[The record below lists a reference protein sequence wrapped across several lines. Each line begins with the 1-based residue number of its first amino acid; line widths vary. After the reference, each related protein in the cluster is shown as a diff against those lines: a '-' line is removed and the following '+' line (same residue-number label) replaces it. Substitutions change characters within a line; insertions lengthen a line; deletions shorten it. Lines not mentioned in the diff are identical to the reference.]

1 MRILHTSD
9 WHLGRTL
16 HGEDLHAH
24 HAAFL
29 DHLVEVVRERAV
41 DVVLVAGDVY
51 DRAVPGVPTVRLL
64 SDALGRLSAL
74 ATIVVTPGNHDSAAR
89 LGFASALLRDGLR
102 ILASAEALDEPVVI
116 DDAHGPVAFYGVP
129 YLDPDAVRATLV
141 PVGSPPLPR
150 SHEAVLG
157 AAMDRV
163 RADAAG
169 RGDARV
175 VVVAHAFV
183 TGAEPSESERDIRV
197 GGFDQVPAAVFA
209 GADYVAL
216 GHLHGAQEV
225 RAAGAGAQ
233 DLDGLAPRIRAPR
246 IRYSGSPLA
255 FSFGERLQRKSSA
268 LVELAADGS
277 TELELIPAPVP
288 RRLAEVTGTLAEI
301 TDGRHADLADAWL
314 RVHVTDPVHPAHLVA
329 RVREALPH
337 ALVVLHEPEGRVE
350 GVRSRVVDATTDPLE
365 VAADFVEYATG
376 AAPTEAELL
385 VLRQAY
391 EDALA
396 ADRSA

>member
-16 HGEDLHAH
+16 HGEDLHEH

-29 DHLVEVVRERAV
+29 DHLVDVVREREV

-51 DRAVPGVPTVRLL
+51 DRAVPGVPSVRLL
-64 SDALGRLSAL
+64 GDALARLSAF
-74 ATIVVTPGNHDSAAR
+74 ATVIVTPGNHDSAAR
-89 LGFASALLRDGLR
+89 LGFSSALLRDGLR
-102 ILASAEALDEPVVI
+102 ILASAEALDAPVVLE
-116 DDAHGPVAFYGVP
+116 DADGPVAFYGVP
-129 YLDPDAVRATLV
+129 YLDPDAVRATLAA
-141 PVGSPPLPR
+141 PGSPPLPR

-163 RADAAG
+163 RDDAAG
-169 RGDARV
+169 RPDARV

-197 GGFDQVPAAVFA
+197 GGFDQVPASAFR

-225 RAAGAGAQ
+225 RAGGSARAGV
-233 DLDGLAPRIRAPR
+233 
-246 IRYSGSPLA
+246 RYSGSPLA
-255 FSFGERLQRKSSA
+255 FSFGERTQRKSSA

-277 TELELIPAPVP
+277 TTVELIPAPVP

-301 TDGRHADLADAWL
+301 VDGRHADLADAWL

-337 ALVVLHEPEGRVE
+337 ALVVLHEPAGRVE

-376 AAPTEAELL
+376 APPTEAEAL

-391 EDALA
+391 EHALA

>member
-24 HAAFL
+24 QAAFL
-29 DHLVEVVRERAV
+29 DHLVDVVREREV

-51 DRAVPGVPTVRLL
+51 DRAVPGVPSVRLL
-64 SDALGRLSAL
+64 GDALARLSAL
-74 ATIVVTPGNHDSAAR
+74 ATVIVTPGNHDSAAR
-89 LGFASALLRDGLR
+89 LGFASALLRDGLH
-102 ILASAEALDEPVVI
+102 ILASAETLDQPVVVEDI
-116 DDAHGPVAFYGVP
+116 GGPVAFYGVP
-129 YLDPDAVRATLV
+129 YLDPDAVRATLAA
-141 PVGSPPLPR
+141 PGSPPLPR

-163 RADAAG
+163 RADAAA
-169 RGDARV
+169 RPDARV

-183 TGAEPSESERDIRV
+183 TGAAPSESERDIRV
-197 GGFDQVPAAVFA
+197 GGFDQVPASVFR

-225 RAAGAGAQ
+225 RAAGSAR
-233 DLDGLAPRIRAPR
+233 PV

-277 TELELIPAPVP
+277 TTVELIPAPVP

-301 TDGRHADLADAWL
+301 VDGRHADLADAWL

-350 GVRSRVVDATTDPLE
+350 GVRSRVVDASTDPLD
-365 VAADFVEYATG
+365 VAADFVAYATG
-376 AAPTEAELL
+376 APPTEAEAL

-391 EDALA
+391 EHALA

>member
-29 DHLVEVVRERAV
+29 DHIVDVVREREV

-51 DRAVPGVPTVRLL
+51 DRAVPGVPSVRLL
-64 SDALGRLSAL
+64 GDALARLSAL
-74 ATIVVTPGNHDSAAR
+74 ATVIVTPGNHDSAAR
-89 LGFASALLRDGLR
+89 LGFASALLRDGLH
-102 ILASAEALDEPVVI
+102 ILASAETLDQPIVVE
-116 DDAHGPVAFYGVP
+116 DAGGPVAFYGVP
-129 YLDPDAVRATLV
+129 YLDPDAVRATLAA
-141 PVGSPPLPR
+141 PGSPPLPR

-163 RADAAG
+163 RADAAA
-169 RGDARV
+169 RPDARV

-183 TGAEPSESERDIRV
+183 TGAAPSESERDIRV
-197 GGFDQVPAAVFA
+197 GGFDQVPASVFR

-225 RAAGAGAQ
+225 RAGGSAR
-233 DLDGLAPRIRAPR
+233 PVV
-246 IRYSGSPLA
+246 RYSGSPLA
-255 FSFGERLQRKSSA
+255 FSFGERMQRKSSA

-277 TELELIPAPVP
+277 STVELIPAPVP

-301 TDGRHADLADAWL
+301 VDGRHADLVDAWL
-314 RVHVTDPVHPAHLVA
+314 RVHVTDPVHPPHLVA

-376 AAPTEAELL
+376 APPTEAEAL

-391 EDALA
+391 EHALA

>member
-9 WHLGRTL
+9 WHLGRTF

-29 DHLVEVVRERAV
+29 DHLVEVVREREV
-41 DVVLVAGDVY
+41 DAVLVAGDVY
-51 DRAVPGVPTVRLL
+51 DRAVPGVPSVRLL
-64 SDALGRLSAL
+64 GDALARLSAL
-74 ATIVVTPGNHDSAAR
+74 ATVIVTPGNHDSAAR
-89 LGFASALLRDGLR
+89 LGFASALLRDGLH
-102 ILASAEALDEPVVI
+102 IVASVEALDVPVVI
-116 DDAHGPVAFYGVP
+116 EDADGPVAFYGVP
-129 YLDPDAVRATLV
+129 YLDPDAVRATLAA
-141 PVGSPPLPR
+141 PGSPPLPR

-163 RADAAG
+163 RADAAD
-169 RGDARV
+169 RPDARV

-183 TGAEPSESERDIRV
+183 TGAAPSESERDIRV
-197 GGFDQVPAAVFA
+197 GGFDQVPASVFE

-225 RAAGAGAQ
+225 RAGSAR
-233 DLDGLAPRIRAPR
+233 PHV
-246 IRYSGSPLA
+246 RYSGSPLA

-268 LVELAADGS
+268 LVELARDGS
-277 TELELIPAPVP
+277 TEVELIEAPVP
-288 RRLAEVTGTLAEI
+288 RRLAEVTGTLAEVV
-301 TDGRHADLADAWL
+301 DGRHADLADAWL
-314 RVHVTDPVHPAHLVA
+314 RVHVTDPVHPPHLVA

-365 VAADFVEYATG
+365 VAADFVAYATG
-376 AAPTEAELL
+376 APPTEPEAL

-391 EDALA
+391 EQALA

>member
-1 MRILHTSD
+1 VRILHTSD

-16 HGEDLHAH
+16 HGEELHAH

-29 DHLVEVVRERAV
+29 DHLVALVEERQV

-51 DRAVPGVPTVRLL
+51 DRAVPGVPSVRLL
-64 SDALGRLSAL
+64 GDALARLSAL
-74 ATIVVTPGNHDSAAR
+74 ATVIVTPGNHDSAAR

-102 ILASAEALDEPVVI
+102 ILASVEALDVPVVI
-116 DDAHGPVAFYGVP
+116 EDADGPVAFYGVP
-129 YLDPDAVRATLV
+129 YLDPDAVRASLV
-141 PVGSPPLPR
+141 APGSPPLPR

-169 RGDARV
+169 RPEARV

-183 TGAEPSESERDIRV
+183 TGAAPSESERDIRV
-197 GGFDQVPAAVFA
+197 GGFDQVPASVFR

-225 RAAGAGAQ
+225 RAS
-233 DLDGLAPRIRAPR
+233 DPRIRAPH

-255 FSFGERLQRKSSA
+255 FSFGERMQRKSSA
-268 LVELAADGS
+268 LVELAGDGS
-277 TELELIPAPVP
+277 TTVELIDAPVP

-301 TDGRHADLADAWL
+301 VDGRHADLADAWL
-314 RVHVTDPVHPAHLVA
+314 RVRVTDPVHPPHLVA

-337 ALVVLHEPEGRVE
+337 ALVVLHEPAGRVE

-365 VAADFVEYATG
+365 VAADFVAYATG
-376 AAPTEAELL
+376 APPTEAEAL

-391 EDALA
+391 ERALA

>member
-74 ATIVVTPGNHDSAAR
+74 ATVVVTPGNHDSAAR

-102 ILASAEALDEPVVI
+102 ILASTETLDVPVVLE
-116 DDAHGPVAFYGVP
+116 DADGPVAFYGVP
-129 YLDPDAVRATLV
+129 YLDPDAVRATLAA
-141 PVGSPPLPR
+141 PGAAPLPR
-150 SHEAVLG
+150 SHEAVMG

-169 RGDARV
+169 RPGTRV
-175 VVVAHAFV
+175 VVAAHAFV

-197 GGFDQVPAAVFA
+197 GGFDQVPASLFA

-225 RAAGAGAQ
+225 RAAGP
-233 DLDGLAPRIRAPR
+233 DAPAPHARAPR

-255 FSFGERLQRKSSA
+255 FSFGERRHRKSSA

-277 TELELIPAPVP
+277 TTVELIPAPVP

-314 RVHVTDPVHPAHLVA
+314 RVHVTDAAHPAHLVA

-350 GVRSRVVDATTDPLE
+350 GVRSRIVDATTDPLE

-376 AAPTEAELL
+376 AAPTDAELL
-385 VLRQAY
+385 VLRRAY
-391 EDALA
+391 EQALA

>member
-1 MRILHTSD
+1 VRILHTSD

-29 DHLVEVVRERAV
+29 DHLVDLVREREV

-51 DRAVPGVPTVRLL
+51 DRAVPGVPSVRLL
-64 SDALGRLSAL
+64 GDALGRLSAL
-74 ATIVVTPGNHDSAAR
+74 ATVIVTPGNHDSAAR
-89 LGFASALLRDGLR
+89 LGFASTLLRDGLH
-102 ILASAEALDEPVVI
+102 ILASVETLDVPVVVE
-116 DDAHGPVAFYGVP
+116 DADGPVAFYGVP
-129 YLDPDAVRATLV
+129 YLDPDAVRAALAA
-141 PVGSPPLPR
+141 PGAPPLPR
-150 SHEAVLG
+150 SHEAVLV
-157 AAMDRV
+157 AAMERV

-169 RGDARV
+169 RDGARV

-197 GGFDQVPAAVFA
+197 GGFDQVPASAFR

-225 RAAGAGAQ
+225 RAAGSTR
-233 DLDGLAPRIRAPR
+233 PRGRAPR
-246 IRYSGSPLA
+246 IMYSGSPLA

-277 TELELIPAPVP
+277 STVELVDAPVP
-288 RRLAEVTGTLAEI
+288 RRLAEVTGTLAEVV
-301 TDGRHADLADAWL
+301 DGRHADLADAWV
-314 RVHVTDPVHPAHLVA
+314 RVHVTDPAHPPHLVA
-329 RVREALPH
+329 SVREALPH

-365 VAADFVEYATG
+365 VAADFVAYATG
-376 AAPTEAELL
+376 APPTEPEAL
-385 VLRQAY
+385 VMRQAY
-391 EDALA
+391 EQALA

>member
-16 HGEDLHAH
+16 HGEDLHAY

-29 DHLVEVVRERAV
+29 DHLVDLVREREV

-51 DRAVPGVPTVRLL
+51 DRAVPGVPSVRLL
-64 SDALGRLSAL
+64 GDALARLSAL
-74 ATIVVTPGNHDSAAR
+74 ATVIVTPGNHDSAAR

-102 ILASAEALDEPVVI
+102 ILASVEALDVPVVV
-116 DDAHGPVAFYGVP
+116 DDADGPVAFYGVP
-129 YLDPDAVRATLV
+129 YLDPDAVRAPLAAADA
-141 PVGSPPLPR
+141 PPLPR
-150 SHEAVLG
+150 SHGAVLG
-157 AAMDRV
+157 AAMERV

-169 RGDARV
+169 RSDARV

-183 TGAEPSESERDIRV
+183 TGAAPSESERDIRV
-197 GGFDQVPAAVFA
+197 GGFDQVPASVFS

-225 RAAGAGAQ
+225 RAGSA
-233 DLDGLAPRIRAPR
+233 RPR

-255 FSFGERLQRKSSA
+255 FSFGERMQRKSSA
-268 LVELAADGS
+268 LLELAADGS
-277 TELELIPAPVP
+277 TTVELVDAPVP

-301 TDGRHADLADAWL
+301 VDGRHADLAHAWV
-314 RVHVTDPVHPAHLVA
+314 RVHVTDPVHPPHLVA

-337 ALVVLHEPEGRVE
+337 ALVVLHEPAGRVE

-365 VAADFVEYATG
+365 VAADFVAYATG
-376 AAPTEAELL
+376 AAPTEAEALA
-385 VLRQAY
+385 LRQAY
-391 EDALA
+391 EQALA

>member
-1 MRILHTSD
+1 VRILHTSD

-16 HGEDLHAH
+16 HREDLHAH

-29 DHLVEVVRERAV
+29 DHLVDLVRERQV

-51 DRAVPGVPTVRLL
+51 DRAVPGVPSVRLL
-64 SDALGRLSAL
+64 GDALARLSAL
-74 ATIVVTPGNHDSAAR
+74 ATVIVTPGNHDSAAR

-102 ILASAEALDEPVVI
+102 ILASADALDVPVVI
-116 DDAHGPVAFYGVP
+116 EDPDGPVAFYGVP
-129 YLDPDAVRATLV
+129 YLDPDAVRATLTT
-141 PVGSPPLPR
+141 PGAPPLPR

-169 RGDARV
+169 RRDARV
-175 VVVAHAFV
+175 VVIAHAFV

-197 GGFDQVPAAVFA
+197 GGFDQVPASVFQ

-225 RAAGAGAQ
+225 RAAGSAR
-233 DLDGLAPRIRAPR
+233 PRIRAPR

-255 FSFGERLQRKSSA
+255 FSFGERMQRKSSA

-277 TELELIPAPVP
+277 TTVELIDAPVP

-314 RVHVTDPVHPAHLVA
+314 RVHVTDPVHPPHLVA

-365 VAADFVEYATG
+365 VAADFVAYATG
-376 AAPTEAELL
+376 AAPTEAEALA
-385 VLRQAY
+385 LRHAY
-391 EDALA
+391 EQALA

>member
-1 MRILHTSD
+1 VRILHTSD

-29 DHLVEVVRERAV
+29 DHLVDLVRERSV

-64 SDALGRLSAL
+64 SEALGRLSAL
-74 ATIVVTPGNHDSAAR
+74 ATVIVTPGNHDSAAR
-89 LGFASALLRDGLR
+89 LGFASALLRDGLH
-102 ILASAEALDEPVVI
+102 ILASVETLDAPVLV
-116 DDAHGPVAFYGVP
+116 DDAGGPVAFYGVP
-129 YLDPDAVRATLV
+129 YLDPDAVRASLAA
-141 PVGSPPLPR
+141 PGAPPLPR

-169 RGDARV
+169 RDEARV

-197 GGFDQVPAAVFA
+197 GGFDQVPASVFA

-225 RAAGAGAQ
+225 RAE
-233 DLDGLAPRIRAPR
+233 RPR

-255 FSFGERLQRKSSA
+255 FSFGERMQRKSSA
-268 LVELAADGS
+268 IVELAADGS
-277 TELELIPAPVP
+277 TTVELIDAPVP

-301 TDGRHADLADAWL
+301 TDGRYADLADAWL
-314 RVHVTDPVHPAHLVA
+314 RVHVTDPVHPPHLVA

-376 AAPTEAELL
+376 AAPTEPELL
-385 VLRQAY
+385 VIRRAY
-391 EDALA
+391 EQALA

>member
-1 MRILHTSD
+1 VRILHTSD

-29 DHLVEVVRERAV
+29 DHLVALVEERRV

-51 DRAVPGVPTVRLL
+51 DRAVPGVPSVTLL
-64 SDALGRLSAL
+64 GDALARLSAR
-74 ATIVVTPGNHDSAAR
+74 ATVIVTPGNHDSAAR
-89 LGFASALLRDGLR
+89 LGFASGLLRDGVR
-102 ILASAEALDEPVVI
+102 ILASAEALDVPVVL
-116 DDAHGPVAFYGVP
+116 DDVDGPVAIYGVP
-129 YLDPDAVRATLV
+129 YLDPDAVRASLAAADA
-141 PVGSPPLPR
+141 PPLPR

-169 RGDARV
+169 RPEARV

-183 TGAEPSESERDIRV
+183 TGAAPSESERDIRV
-197 GGFDQVPAAVFA
+197 GGFDQVPASVFR

-225 RAAGAGAQ
+225 RAEQPG
-233 DLDGLAPRIRAPR
+233 IRAPR

-255 FSFGERLQRKSSA
+255 FSFGERMQRKSSA

-277 TELELIPAPVP
+277 TTVELIDAPVP
-288 RRLAEVTGTLAEI
+288 RRLDEVTGTLAEI

-365 VAADFVEYATG
+365 VAADFVEHATG
-376 AAPTEAELL
+376 APPTDAEAL

-391 EDALA
+391 EQALA